1 MLRHVEIA
9 RGAYRSMA
17 PRAAAAGRKAK
28 IQFNIRV
35 DAEVLARFR
44 DYCAR
49 NGLDPQGQIVLF
61 MKRVLD
67 SEFDFQE
74 RLWTALQ
81 AESP

>member
-1 MLRHVEIA
+1 MTQRPPAAVR
-9 RGAYRSMA
+9 RG
-17 PRAAAAGRKAK
+17 KT
-28 IQFNIRV
+28 QFNIRV

-44 DYCAR
+44 AYCSR
-49 NGLDPQGQIVLF
+49 NGLDPQGQVVLF

>member
-1 MLRHVEIA
+1 
-9 RGAYRSMA
+9 MA
-17 PRAAAAGRKAK
+17 PKAPGPARKGK
-28 IQFNIRV
+28 VQFNIRV
-35 DAEVLARFR
+35 DGDVLEKFR
-44 DYCAR
+44 EYCTR
-49 NGLDPQGQIVLF
+49 NGLDPQGQVVLF

>member
-1 MLRHVEIA
+1 
-9 RGAYRSMA
+9 MA
-17 PRAAAAGRKAK
+17 PKAPHASGK
-28 IQFNIRV
+28 GKVQFNIRV
-35 DAEVLARFR
+35 EGDVLAKFR
-44 DYCAR
+44 EYCTR

-81 AESP
+81 EESP

>member
-1 MLRHVEIA
+1 MTPKPATGVR
-9 RGAYRSMA
+9 
-17 PRAAAAGRKAK
+17 RAKV
-28 IQFNIRV
+28 QFNIRV
-35 DAEVLARFR
+35 EGEVLERFR
-44 DYCAR
+44 DYCTR

-81 AESP
+81 AESR

>member
-1 MLRHVEIA
+1 MTPKAPPASR
-9 RGAYRSMA
+9 RG
-17 PRAAAAGRKAK
+17 KV
-28 IQFNIRV
+28 QFNIRV
-35 DAEVLARFR
+35 DGEVLAKFR

-49 NGLDPQGQIVLF
+49 NGLDPQGQIILF

>member
-1 MLRHVEIA
+1 
-9 RGAYRSMA
+9 MA
-17 PRAAAAGRKAK
+17 PRPAAPARKGK

-35 DAEVLARFR
+35 DADVVARFR

-81 AESP
+81 AETP